1 VEPFIDFF
9 LIQWK
14 QIWQST
20 MATSLFTRLITV
32 NATASG
38 ASKRLFSSTVAPHAY
53 YTSSLV
59 SDTVVKKVDP
69 SAKLY
74 DFRSDTVTAPTD
86 EMFDLMKSAS
96 RSDDVFQVSS
106 TSKQMKTTSY

>member
-1 VEPFIDFF
+1 MASFISR
-9 LIQWK
+9 L
-14 QIWQST
+14 SVT
-20 MATSLFTRLITV
+20 TAAATRR
-32 NATASG
+32 
-38 ASKRLFSSTVAPHAY
+38 RLFSTTVAPHAY

-69 SAKLY
+69 TAKLY

-106 TSKQMKTTSY
+106 SKQTKTHMCIKCMV